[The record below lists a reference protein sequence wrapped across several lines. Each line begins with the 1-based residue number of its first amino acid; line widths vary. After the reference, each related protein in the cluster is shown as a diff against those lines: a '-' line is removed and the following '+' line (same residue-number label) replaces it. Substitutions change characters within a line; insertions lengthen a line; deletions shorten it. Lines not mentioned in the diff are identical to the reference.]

1 MVIKTAVSK
10 THLLKLLAVF
20 LLSSVLLS
28 ACAAKTDEQKID
40 DRIHTF
46 VKSYNTGDMNGVIAC
61 LDERSRN
68 TYQAVSNLSIEL
80 GFEGLSAGLSVS
92 DLFAI
97 AVGAVSEDDNELL
110 RIEIVNIDISSAN
123 KAKVNAEICFQSI
136 SGEQRQPI
144 IISMVHEGS
153 DWYISDMKDKR

>member
-1 MVIKTAVSK
+1 MILPVSK
-10 THLLKLLAVF
+10 TQLLKLMAVF
-20 LLSSVLLS
+20 LLSTVLLS

-46 VKSYNTGDMNGVIAC
+46 VKSYNAGDMKGVIAC

-68 TYQAVSNLSIEL
+68 MYQAISNLSIEL
-80 GFEGLSAGLSVS
+80 GIDGLSAGLSLS

-97 AVGAVSEDDNELL
+97 AAGAISEDDDELL
-110 RIEIVNIDISSAN
+110 RIEIVNIDISSAT
-123 KAKVNAEICFQSI
+123 KAKVTAEICFQSI
-136 SGEQRQPI
+136 AGEQRQPI

-153 DWYISDMKDKR
+153 DWYIGDMKDER